1 MTSYEEQHGDYHF
14 IAVSDIG
21 INHRL
26 KGLPNQDSV
35 LFHYSGENFMLAVSD
50 GVGSCVHAALGSQY
64 AVEAVKHVF
73 TELISGTLNAEP
85 LMIVERVIQ
94 IWCLLI
100 GDGNPDEYCA
110 TLKAGIKINRNLL
123 MVSIGDGILAMTSKG
138 ISVISPSDA
147 ALFAN
152 QTKCLNGQV
161 AAADFWV
168 KDCTLDLY
176 VPYAVFACTD
186 GVANNIQ
193 EGREID
199 LVRDIESHNNPQD
212 LKSELEM
219 LIVDISEYSSDDRTI
234 GVVRYERKNAEPS
247 R

>member
-1 MTSYEEQHGDYHF
+1 MTSYEEQHGDYRY

-26 KGLPNQDSV
+26 NGLPNQDSV
-35 LFHYSGENFMLAVSD
+35 LFHNSGENFLLAVSD
-50 GVGSCVHAALGSQY
+50 GVGSCVHAALGSRY
-64 AVEAVKHVF
+64 AVEAVKCVF
-73 TELISGTLNAEP
+73 LELISGTFNAEP
-85 LMIVERVIQ
+85 LMIVERIIQ
-94 IWCLLI
+94 FWGLLI
-100 GDGNPDEYCA
+100 GNGKPDEYCA

-123 MVSIGDGILAMTSKG
+123 MISIGDGILAMTSKG
-138 ISVISPSDA
+138 MAVMSPSDT

-152 QTKCLNGQV
+152 QTKCLNGHV
-161 AAADFWV
+161 AVSDFWV

-176 VPYAVFACTD
+176 IPYAVFACTD
-186 GVANNIQ
+186 GVANYIQ
-193 EGREID
+193 EGREIE
-199 LVRDIESHNNPQD
+199 LVRDIESHHNPQD

-234 GVVRYERKNAEPS
+234 GVVRYERKNAEPG